1 VNVVRVAAAI
11 AGAVLTA
18 FLAAGCGA
26 PSAAPQSGTV
36 QACAD
41 YGVRAIEHH
50 VTVTWMPA
58 ACRGLSKAQ
67 VNQAVGKAIY
77 LVAGGRHKAAW
88 RRQAY
93 LAGARLAYLTGP
105 PQRTAS
111 SRSRGS
117 AIPGSP
123 ALAGRGSDVALGFA
137 ALGAW
142 FLAAGSGSYM
152 LGVWI
157 SYGGIRRLLTGGPR
171 LQPVVTVGHVT
182 LAAAGLMVWIVYLTT
197 DEAALAWTAVGLLL
211 PVAGL
216 GMALVTLGSSGE
228 HTGSGTASAG
238 SGSAGSGSAGSGSA
252 GSGSAGSGSAG
263 SGSAGVVGAVT
274 AGTVAASTVAVGTA
288 TVATATAAGPRAA
301 PAAAARRGV
310 PVLVVIGHGLLAAAT
325 VLLVL
330 LAALGAAGS

>member
-1 VNVVRVAAAI
+1 MNVVRVAAAI

-157 SYGGIRRLLTGGPR
+157 SHGGIHRLLTGGPR

-238 SGSAGSGSAGSGSA
+238 SGSAGSGSAG
-252 GSGSAGSGSAG
+252 
-263 SGSAGVVGAVT
+263 VVGAVT

>member
-26 PSAAPQSGTV
+26 QSPAAQPGTV

-93 LAGARLAYLTGP
+93 LASARLAYLTSP

-123 ALAGRGSDVALGFA
+123 APAGRGSDVALGFA
-137 ALGAW
+137 SLGAW
-142 FLAAGSGSYM
+142 LLAAGSGSYM

-157 SYGGIRRLLTGGPR
+157 SHGGIRRLLTGGPR
-171 LQPVVTVGHVT
+171 LQPVVIVGHVT
-182 LAAAGLMVWIVYLTT
+182 LAAAGLTVWIVYLTT

-228 HTGSGTASAG
+228 HVGSGTATAG
-238 SGSAGSGSAGSGSA
+238 SGSAGL
-252 GSGSAGSGSAG
+252 
-263 SGSAGVVGAVT
+263 GSAGVGSAGVAGAVT
-274 AGTVAASTVAVGTA
+274 AGTVAASSVAVGTA
-288 TVATATAAGPRAA
+288 TVGTVTAAGPRAA

>member
-1 VNVVRVAAAI
+1 MNVVRVAAAI

-238 SGSAGSGSAGSGSA
+238 SGSAGSGSAG
-252 GSGSAGSGSAG
+252 
-263 SGSAGVVGAVT
+263 VVGAVT

>member
-77 LVAGGRHKAAW
+77 LVAGGRRKAAW

-252 GSGSAGSGSAG
+252 GSGSAG
-263 SGSAGVVGAVT
+263 VVGAVT

>member
-1 VNVVRVAAAI
+1 MNVVRVAAAI

-26 PSAAPQSGTV
+26 PSAASQSGTV

-93 LAGARLAYLTGP
+93 LAGARLAYLTSP

-117 AIPGSP
+117 VIPGSP
-123 ALAGRGSDVALGFA
+123 APAGRGSDVALGFA

-142 FLAAGSGSYM
+142 LLAAGSGSYM

-157 SYGGIRRLLTGGPR
+157 SHGGIRRLLTGGPR
-171 LQPVVTVGHVT
+171 LQPVVIVGHVT

-228 HTGSGTASAG
+228 HTGSGTA
-238 SGSAGSGSAGSGSA
+238 
-252 GSGSAGSGSAG
+252 SAGSGSAG

>member
-1 VNVVRVAAAI
+1 MNVVRVAAAI

-157 SYGGIRRLLTGGPR
+157 SHGGIHRLLTGGPR

-238 SGSAGSGSAGSGSA
+238 TA
-252 GSGSAGSGSAG
+252 SAGSGSAG

>member
-157 SYGGIRRLLTGGPR
+157 SHGGIHRLLTGGPR

-252 GSGSAGSGSAG
+252 G
-263 SGSAGVVGAVT
+263 VVGAVT

>member
-142 FLAAGSGSYM
+142 LLAAGSGSYM

-157 SYGGIRRLLTGGPR
+157 SHGGIRRLLTGGPR

-252 GSGSAGSGSAG
+252 GSGSAG
-263 SGSAGVVGAVT
+263 VVGAVT

>member
-1 VNVVRVAAAI
+1 MNVVRVAAAI

-26 PSAAPQSGTV
+26 QGPAAQPGTV

-77 LVAGGRHKAAW
+77 LVAGGRHKAVW

-93 LAGARLAYLTGP
+93 LAGARLAYLTSP

-123 ALAGRGSDVALGFA
+123 APAGRGSDVALGFA
-137 ALGAW
+137 SLGAW
-142 FLAAGSGSYM
+142 LLAAGSGSSM

-157 SYGGIRRLLTGGPR
+157 SHGGIRRLLTGGPR
-171 LQPVVTVGHVT
+171 LQPVVIVGHVT

-228 HTGSGTASAG
+228 HVG
-238 SGSAGSGSAGSGSA
+238 
-252 GSGSAGSGSAG
+252 AG

-274 AGTVAASTVAVGTA
+274 TGTVAASTVAIGTAAVGT
-288 TVATATAAGPRAA
+288 VTAAGPRAA
-301 PAAAARRGV
+301 PAAAARRGI

>member
-1 VNVVRVAAAI
+1 MNVVRVAAAI

-26 PSAAPQSGTV
+26 PSPAAQPGTV

-67 VNQAVGKAIY
+67 VNQAVGKAVY
-77 LVAGGRHKAAW
+77 LVAGGRHKAVW

-93 LAGARLAYLTGP
+93 LAGARLAYLTSP

-123 ALAGRGSDVALGFA
+123 APAGRESDVALGFA
-137 ALGAW
+137 SLGAW
-142 FLAAGSGSYM
+142 LLAAGSGAYM

-157 SYGGIRRLLTGGPR
+157 SHGGIRRLLTGGPR
-171 LQPVVTVGHVT
+171 LQPVVIVGHVT

-228 HTGSGTASAG
+228 HVGAG
-238 SGSAGSGSAGSGSA
+238 V
-252 GSGSAGSGSAG
+252 
-263 SGSAGVVGAVT
+263 GSAGVVGAVT
-274 AGTVAASTVAVGTA
+274 AGTVAPSTVAVGTA
-288 TVATATAAGPRAA
+288 TVGTVTAAGPRAA

>member
-26 PSAAPQSGTV
+26 QGPAAQPGTV

-77 LVAGGRHKAAW
+77 LVAGGRHKAVW

-93 LAGARLAYLTGP
+93 LAGARLAYLTSP

-123 ALAGRGSDVALGFA
+123 APAGRGSDVALGFA
-137 ALGAW
+137 SLGAW
-142 FLAAGSGSYM
+142 LLAAGSGSSM

-157 SYGGIRRLLTGGPR
+157 SHGGIRRLLTGGPR
-171 LQPVVTVGHVT
+171 LQPVVIVGHVT

-228 HTGSGTASAG
+228 HVGSGTASTGSASAGSASAG
-238 SGSAGSGSAGSGSA
+238 SGSAGV
-252 GSGSAGSGSAG
+252 
-263 SGSAGVVGAVT
+263 GSAGVVGAVT
-274 AGTVAASTVAVGTA
+274 TGTVAASTVAVGTA
-288 TVATATAAGPRAA
+288 AVGTVTAAGPRAA
-301 PAAAARRGV
+301 PAAAARRGI

>member
-1 VNVVRVAAAI
+1 MNVVRVAAAI

-26 PSAAPQSGTV
+26 PSPAAQPGTV

-67 VNQAVGKAIY
+67 VNQAVGKAVY
-77 LVAGGRHKAAW
+77 LVAGGRHKAVW

-93 LAGARLAYLTGP
+93 LAGARLAYLTSP

-123 ALAGRGSDVALGFA
+123 APAGRGSDVALGFA
-137 ALGAW
+137 SLGAW
-142 FLAAGSGSYM
+142 LLAAGSGSYM

-157 SYGGIRRLLTGGPR
+157 SHGGIRRLLTGGPR
-171 LQPVVTVGHVT
+171 LQPVVIVGHVS

-228 HTGSGTASAG
+228 HVGAG
-238 SGSAGSGSAGSGSA
+238 V
-252 GSGSAGSGSAG
+252 
-263 SGSAGVVGAVT
+263 GSAGVVGAVT
-274 AGTVAASTVAVGTA
+274 AGTVAPSTVAVGTA
-288 TVATATAAGPRAA
+288 TVGTVTAAGPRAA

>member
-26 PSAAPQSGTV
+26 PSPAAQPGTV

-67 VNQAVGKAIY
+67 VNQAVGKAVY
-77 LVAGGRHKAAW
+77 LVAGGRHKAVW

-93 LAGARLAYLTGP
+93 LAGARLAYLTSP

-123 ALAGRGSDVALGFA
+123 APAGRGSDVALGFA
-137 ALGAW
+137 SLGAW
-142 FLAAGSGSYM
+142 LLAAGSGSYM

-157 SYGGIRRLLTGGPR
+157 SHGGIRRLLTGGPR
-171 LQPVVTVGHVT
+171 LQPVVIVGHVT

-228 HTGSGTASAG
+228 HVGAG
-238 SGSAGSGSAGSGSA
+238 V
-252 GSGSAGSGSAG
+252 
-263 SGSAGVVGAVT
+263 GSAGVVGAVT
-274 AGTVAASTVAVGTA
+274 AGTVAPSTVAVGTA
-288 TVATATAAGPRAA
+288 TVGTVTAAGPRAA

>member
-1 VNVVRVAAAI
+1 MNVVRVAAAI

-252 GSGSAGSGSAG
+252 GSGSAG
-263 SGSAGVVGAVT
+263 VVGAVT

>member
-1 VNVVRVAAAI
+1 
-11 AGAVLTA
+11 
-18 FLAAGCGA
+18 
-26 PSAAPQSGTV
+26 
-36 QACAD
+36 
-41 YGVRAIEHH
+41 
-50 VTVTWMPA
+50 MPA

-93 LAGARLAYLTGP
+93 LAGARLAYLTSP

-123 ALAGRGSDVALGFA
+123 APAGRGSDVALGFA
-137 ALGAW
+137 SLGAW
-142 FLAAGSGSYM
+142 LLAAGSGSYM

-157 SYGGIRRLLTGGPR
+157 SHGGIRRLLTGGPR
-171 LQPVVTVGHVT
+171 LHPVVIVGHVT

-228 HTGSGTASAG
+228 HASSGT
-238 SGSAGSGSAGSGSA
+238 
-252 GSGSAGSGSAG
+252 GSAGSGSAG

-288 TVATATAAGPRAA
+288 TVGTVTAAGPRVA
-301 PAAAARRGV
+301 PAAPARRGV

-325 VLLVL
+325 LLLVL

>member
-1 VNVVRVAAAI
+1 MNVVRVAAAI

-252 GSGSAGSGSAG
+252 G
-263 SGSAGVVGAVT
+263 VVGAVT